1 MAKQVI
7 AYDDE
12 PAMRKQ
18 LDNVFHTLRTEYN
31 LVSSYPNAIDVLAH
45 IEQHKPDIVI
55 LDIDM
60 RENDEDGLIALYEIK
75 RDYPNQK
82 VMMLTTFD
90 EDDKIFNAI
99 CLGADGY
106 MLKSDFVKNLPH
118 EIMRR
123 SLNIVFSDGAYL
135 TPAVAKK
142 ILYLF
147 RDASIGIKIN
157 NIVERFKKLISQ
169 PKKQQLKNMEYK
181 LKDIQVQILEGI
193 VAGKK
198 SSEIAHEIEMPENT
212 VNHHIKGIYRE
223 LEVHSRSQAVRKAI
237 EESIVKIKM

>member
-1 MAKQVI
+1 MPK
-7 AYDDE
+7 
-12 PAMRKQ
+12 
-18 LDNVFHTLRTEYN
+18 LR
-31 LVSSYPNAIDVLAH
+31 
-45 IEQHKPDIVI
+45 I
-55 LDIDM
+55 LKGFYHPI
-60 RENDEDGLIALYEIK
+60 
-75 RDYPNQK
+75 
-82 VMMLTTFD
+82 T
-90 EDDKIFNAI
+90 
-99 CLGADGY
+99 
-106 MLKSDFVKNLPH
+106 
-118 EIMRR
+118 
-123 SLNIVFSDGAYL
+123 
-135 TPAVAKK
+135 
-142 ILYLF
+142 
-147 RDASIGIKIN
+147 GIKIN